1 MRNAFAEQ
9 IYDSANANDNVVLL
23 SGDIGNKVFDNF
35 KKSFPK
41 RFYNC
46 GISEQNMTS
55 VATGLAMSGLNPVTY
70 SIAPFNTIRCLEQIR
85 TGVAYHNVPVIIIGV
100 GAGLAYAELGP
111 SHHSCEDISFVRTIP
126 NMTVLC
132 PADRWE
138 VKASL
143 KAAIQS
149 NKPTYI
155 RIGKKG
161 EQVVHKK
168 EITNFKIGKP
178 IKIKSGEKKVCILST
193 GNIMPEILNTS
204 DQLNKYKINPA
215 VYSFH
220 TIKPLNSSFLKRI
233 FKQFDLIVT
242 AEEHSIIGGLGS
254 SISEWMVDHNIIEK
268 KLLKIALPDKFFKL
282 SGSHKF
288 ARDKLGISSNKIL
301 KKILKLQKVKK

>member
-9 IYDSANANDNVVLL
+9 IYDTANINDNVVLL

-35 KKSFPK
+35 KKAFPK

-70 SIAPFNTIRCLEQIR
+70 TIAPFNTIRCLEQIR
-85 TGVAYHNVPVIIIGV
+85 TGVAYHNAPVVIIGV

-138 VKASL
+138 VKAAL
-143 KAAIQS
+143 KASIES

-161 EQVVHKK
+161 EQVIHKR

-178 IKIKSGEKKVCILST
+178 IKVQNGDNKICILST
-193 GNIMPEILNTS
+193 GNIMPEILNAS
-204 DQLNKYKINPA
+204 ALLDNYKINPT

-220 TIKPLNSSFLKRI
+220 TIKPLNSNFLKRI
-233 FKQFDLIVT
+233 FKQFEFVVT

-254 SISEWMVDHNIIEK
+254 SISEWMIENNITK
-268 KLLKIALPDKFFKL
+268 NKLLKIALPDSFYKF
-282 SGSHKF
+282 SGSHEF
-288 ARDKLGISSNKIL
+288 ARFKLGISSKQIS
-301 KKILKLQKVKK
+301 KKILKLQKVK